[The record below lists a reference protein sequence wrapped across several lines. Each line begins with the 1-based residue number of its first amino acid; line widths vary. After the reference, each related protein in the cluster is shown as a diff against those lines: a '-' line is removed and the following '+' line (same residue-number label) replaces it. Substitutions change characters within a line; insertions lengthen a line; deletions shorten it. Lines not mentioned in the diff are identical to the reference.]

1 MADEAKLHSPM
12 CSAVKCWL
20 CDMLLGI
27 VMEKNWAL
35 SVSQCWLQVLQFSVH
50 LIHFAEHTSLRC
62 NGFARIRKAVMDQLG
77 SRPPDSDDDSFWV

>member
-1 MADEAKLHSPM
+1 MRQNFVAQFIHLLKQFYHQ
-12 CSAVKCWL
+12 
-20 CDMLLGI
+20 CDMQLGI